1 MEGRGRGEGQDHE
14 PRHPIGVVTQRT
26 GLTTHALRAWERRY
40 GAVEPGRSEGGHRL
54 YSDADVERL
63 RLLHELTL
71 HGHQIGQI
79 ADLPDPRLR
88 ELLREDRRDEVTIP
102 AAEGRAAA
110 ARERRFAGTVLED
123 AYDAVER
130 LDSERL
136 DALLRRGALLL
147 NTSAFLG
154 EVLIPLMTRI
164 GEAWDNGE
172 LRPSHEH
179 LASAVASR
187 VTGWMM
193 DVFEPPARAPVVV
206 VGTPAG
212 CRHELGALAAAV
224 VAASEGWRVEYL
236 GPDLPAEDLALAVR
250 RSGARA
256 LALSLVYPAGEAGVA
271 EELAR
276 LRGELPA
283 GLPVVVGGAASES
296 YASTL
301 REIGAVRLDGYGS
314 LQAVLERLAE
324 EDVAAEA

>member
-1 MEGRGRGEGQDHE
+1 MEGSDEDGEHDRE

-26 GLTTHALRAWERRY
+26 GLTSHALRAWERRY

-54 YSDADVERL
+54 YSDADIGRL

-71 HGHQIGQI
+71 HGHQIGRI
-79 ADLPDPRLR
+79 ADLPGSELR
-88 ELLREDRRDEVTIP
+88 ELLREDRRDEVTVP
-102 AAEGRAAA
+102 APDGGAA
-110 ARERRFAGTVLED
+110 AREREFAATILEE
-123 AYDAVER
+123 AFAAVER

-147 NTSAFLG
+147 NTSAFLD

-164 GEAWDNGE
+164 GEAWEEGA
-172 LRPSHEH
+172 LRPSQEH
-179 LASAVASR
+179 LASAVAAR

-236 GPDLPAEDLALAVR
+236 GPDLPAEDLALAAR
-250 RSGARA
+250 RAHARA
-256 LALSLVYPAGEAGVA
+256 MALSLVYPSGDDAIG
-271 EELAR
+271 EELIR
-276 LRGELPA
+276 LRRELPA

-296 YASTL
+296 YATAL
-301 REIGAVRLDGYGS
+301 EEIGAVRLDGYGS
-314 LQAVLERLAE
+314 LQAVLGRLAE
-324 EDVAAEA
+324 EALQQPR

>member
-1 MEGRGRGEGQDHE
+1 MEGRGGEGELDRE
-14 PRHPIGVVTQRT
+14 PRHTIGVVTQRT
-26 GLTTHALRAWERRY
+26 GLTSHALRAWERRY

-54 YSDADVERL
+54 YSDADIERL

-79 ADLPDPRLR
+79 ADLPDPELR
-88 ELLREDRRDEVTIP
+88 EILREDRRDEVTVP
-102 AAEGRAAA
+102 APDGRVA
-110 ARERRFAGTVLED
+110 AREREFARTILED
-123 AYDAVER
+123 AYSAVER

-147 NTSAFLG
+147 NTSAFLD
-154 EVLIPLMTRI
+154 ELLIPLMTRI
-164 GEAWDNGE
+164 GEAWEEGE
-172 LRPSHEH
+172 LRPSQEH
-179 LASAVASR
+179 LASAVAAR

-193 DVFEPPARAPVVV
+193 DVFEPPRRAPVVV

-236 GPDLPAEDLALAVR
+236 GPDLPADDLALAAR

-256 LALSLVYPAGEAGVA
+256 IALSLVYPTGDPGVA
-271 EELAR
+271 EELSR
-276 LRGELPA
+276 LRRELPA

-296 YASTL
+296 YASIL
-301 REIGAVRLDGYGS
+301 GEIGAVRLDGYGS

-324 EDVAAEA
+324 EALEQAP